1 MLYKNNHTTK
11 YIKIGL
17 FIFLFILNFI
27 LLTKVTSNSKS
38 IHIFEKHIRN

>member
-1 MLYKNNHTTK
+1 MLYNKNHTTK
-11 YIKIGL
+11 YLKIGF
-17 FIFLFILNFI
+17 FIILFILNFI